1 VASRSG
7 TGPHPLDRV
16 TALLRRSR
24 HWPWILVCFVVV
36 LAEVV
41 TLAMNCLNS
50 WIWWGRVD
58 TDLLLIGT
66 IDSFVAAGFVGLVA
80 VLMIRRA
87 FDLQDINRRLQDEID
102 ERLRADQERRALKER
117 LQQAERMEAL
127 GKLAGGVA
135 HDLNNI
141 LSGLVGYP
149 DWLLMELP
157 PDSPLRQPLLT
168 IKDSGERAAA
178 VVQDLLTLARRGVR
192 TDAVVSVNEVVTAH
206 LKSPEFSKLAE
217 AHPQVTVETRLE
229 ADGVRVR
236 GSAMQLRKSL
246 MNLVTNAF
254 EAVTGAGRILIETD
268 RVYVDTP
275 VQAYETIPPGHY
287 VSLGVSDTGE
297 GIAPVDLPRVFEPFY
312 TKKAM
317 GRSGT
322 GLGLAVVWGHV
333 KDHGGYV
340 DVRTTP
346 GKGTAFR
353 LFLPA
358 TGEAATSADSSDAD
372 AMCRGRGETVL
383 VVDDVEEQRALASG
397 LLTRLGYLTCVAAG
411 GEDAIDYLTSH
422 RVDVVLLDMIMD
434 PGPDGLE
441 TYARIVALHPRQ
453 RAVIASGFAETDR
466 VKTAMSLGAG
476 TYLRKPYTAASL
488 GWAIRRELDR
498 LPAES

>member
-7 TGPHPLDRV
+7 PGPHPLDRV

-24 HWPWILVCFVVV
+24 RWPWIVVCFVIV
-36 LAEVV
+36 LAEVI
-41 TLAMNCLNS
+41 TLAMNTLNS
-50 WIWWGRVD
+50 WIWWGRVH

-66 IDSFVAAGFVGLVA
+66 IDSFVAAGFVGLVG

-87 FDLQDINRRLQDEID
+87 FDLQDINQRLQDEID
-102 ERLRADQERRALKER
+102 ERLRTENERRMLKER

-157 PDSPLRQPLLT
+157 PDSPLRPPLLT
-168 IKDSGERAAA
+168 IRDSGERAAA

-192 TDAVVSVNEVVTAH
+192 TDSVVSVNEVVTAY
-206 LKSPEFSKLAE
+206 LTSPEFSRLVE
-217 AHPQVTVETRLE
+217 AYPQVTVETRLE
-229 ADGVRVR
+229 AVGVGVR
-236 GSAMQLRKSL
+236 GSAVQLRKSL

-254 EAVTGAGRILIETD
+254 EAVTGAGRILVETD

-275 VQAYETIPPGHY
+275 VQAFETIPPGHY
-287 VSLGVSDTGE
+287 VSVGVSDTGE
-297 GIAPVDLPRVFEPFY
+297 GIAPLDLPRVFEPFY

-333 KDHGGYV
+333 KDHSGYV

-346 GKGTAFR
+346 GEGTTFR

-358 TGEAATSADSSDAD
+358 TAETVAPADSSDAD

-383 VVDDVEEQRALASG
+383 VVDDLEEQRALASG
-397 LLTRLGYLTCVAAG
+397 LLTRLGYVTSVAG
-411 GEDAIDYLTSH
+411 GGEEAVEYLTS
-422 RVDVVLLDMIMD
+422 RRADVVLLDMIMD

-453 RAVIASGFAETDR
+453 RAVIASGFAETGR
-466 VKTAMSLGAG
+466 VRKAISLGAG
-476 TYLRKPYTAASL
+476 TYLRKPYTAARL
-488 GWAIRRELDR
+488 GRAIRRELDR
-498 LPAES
+498 VRPTD